1 MTAATPAEPNR
12 SLRDLSFNRRNIVET
27 PRRVLRLYPR
37 LSFAI
42 DPRSVELEDMTLLY
56 MYIDRLFVE
65 VCLDHGV
72 KNHGT
77 MGMLVPWN

>member
-1 MTAATPAEPNR
+1 MAAATPAEPNR
-12 SLRDLSFNRRNIVET
+12 SLRDLSFNRRNVVKT

-42 DPRSVELEDMTLLY
+42 DPSSVELEDMTLLY

-65 VCLDHGV
+65 VCQI
-72 KNHGT
+72 
-77 MGMLVPWN
+77 MG